1 MKNSSTI
8 STVGTLV
15 LTICALIT
23 LSTSSFAQQGN
34 GPSLEGRCS
43 NRTLV
48 GSYGF
53 TITGTIV
60 GPGLEIRG
68 VAMQKY
74 DGNGNFTQ
82 VDHVVASGFPPQ
94 TEWRPGTGTY
104 TVNADCTGSA
114 LLTIPNDPSSPVSI
128 HFVVDGQGREIRQVV
143 DGQIVTATGTR
154 LD

>member
-1 MKNSSTI
+1 MKTNFNI
-8 STVGTLV
+8 STVGTL
-15 LTICALIT
+15 LLAICALVT
-23 LSTSSFAQQGN
+23 LSTPAIAQQGN

-60 GPGLEIRG
+60 GPGFEVRG
-68 VAMQKY
+68 VVMQKY

-82 VDHVVASGFPPQ
+82 VDHIVTSGLPPQ
-94 TEWRPGTGTY
+94 TEWRPGSGTY
-104 TVNADCTGSA
+104 SVNPDCTGSA
-114 LLTIPNDPSSPVSI
+114 LLVLPNAPSVSI
-128 HFVVDGQGREIRQVV
+128 NFVIDSEGREIRQVV
-143 DGQIVTATGTR
+143 NGQIVTATGTK